1 MKHLARIG
9 GGFAVVADGE
19 VVADLPLP
27 FAGLM
32 SLEPLDAVVEGLEEV
47 NRAAREVLGS
57 RLRAPF
63 MQLEFV
69 TLPTVPEYGLTDKG
83 LIDSRRYVVADPVI
97 ECSEQAPD

>member
-1 MKHLARIG
+1 VL
-9 GGFAVVADGE
+9 DGE

-32 SLEPLDAVVEGLEEV
+32 SLDPLDAVVEGLEKL
-47 NRAAREVLGS
+47 NRVAKGVLGS
-57 RLRAPF
+57 TLRAPF

-83 LIDSRRYVVADPVI
+83 LIDSRRYVIVDPVI
-97 ECSEQAPD
+97 ECSEEAPG